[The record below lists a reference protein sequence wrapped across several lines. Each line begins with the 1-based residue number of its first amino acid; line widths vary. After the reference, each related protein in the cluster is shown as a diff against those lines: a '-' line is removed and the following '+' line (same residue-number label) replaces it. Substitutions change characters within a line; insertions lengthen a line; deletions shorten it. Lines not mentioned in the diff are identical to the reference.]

1 MTKREFTLVGITIL
15 IMCIPMAII
24 AHRNQ
29 RPELPSTA
37 FDHAAVTAV
46 KTKVGEKRQFCDAP
60 TKTLDQLE
68 IHETTL
74 NPGEMAHPPHQ
85 HPEEELT
92 VIRQGTVE
100 VLVNGQTKR
109 VGPGSVV
116 FQSAN
121 TVHSI
126 KNVGTDVAIYH
137 AIKWRTDKTA
147 GR

>member
-29 RPELPSTA
+29 KPELPSTA
-37 FDHAAVTAV
+37 FDHAAVTTV

-85 HPEEELT
+85 HPEEEFMVVT
-92 VIRQGTVE
+92 EGTGEIVIDGKT
-100 VLVNGQTKR
+100 TK
-109 VGPGSVV
+109 VGPGSMMY
-116 FQSAN
+116 SAAGKLHGIVN
-121 TVHSI
+121 TG
-126 KNVGTDVAIYH
+126 KTPLLFYFY
-137 AIKWRTDKTA
+137 KWKA
-147 GR
+147 